1 MVAPVSVLPSTAE
14 KPRYVAEMFGRI
26 AGRYDLMNT
35 LMTFGQDARWRR
47 SVADIVLST
56 QYSVLSTQPSRGAPW
71 VYCPQ
76 VLGTFGPVAA
86 FLVVAV
92 IFPVIPLFLSRFLA
106 PNRPN
111 LVKLEPYESGME
123 TIGPTHVQFPIRYYL
138 YALIFVIFDVEVIYL
153 FPWALVYD
161 KLPVIAAAEMAVFII
176 LLLVGL
182 AYAWRKRA
190 FEWQ

>member
-1 MVAPVSVLPSTAE
+1 VRSDEGAEQRLAAGGPQGSPDPDSLHDPYLVL
-14 KPRYVAEMFGRI
+14 
-26 AGRYDLMNT
+26 
-35 LMTFGQDARWRR
+35 
-47 SVADIVLST
+47 
-56 QYSVLSTQPSRGAPW
+56 PW
-71 VYCPQ
+71 VYCSQ
-76 VLGTFGPVAA
+76 VLGTFGPIAL

-92 IFPVIPLFLSRFLA
+92 VFPVVPLVLSRFLA
-106 PNRPN
+106 PNNPN
-111 LVKLEPYESGME
+111 PVKLEPYESGME

-161 KLPVIAAAEMAVFII
+161 KLPVVAAAEMAVFIV

>member
-1 MVAPVSVLPSTAE
+1 MAEDRVGDGAAPARVLAARHERVHQVVAASDAAEHLGHVARLVGLRRQHGAHRRTIAPANDLDAERPSV
-14 KPRYVAEMFGRI
+14 Y
-26 AGRYDLMNT
+26 
-35 LMTFGQDARWRR
+35 WR
-47 SVADIVLST
+47 
-56 QYSVLSTQPSRGAPW
+56 
-71 VYCPQ
+71 Q
-76 VLGTFGPVAA
+76 VLGTFGPIAL

-92 IFPVIPLFLSRFLA
+92 IFPIVPLVLSRFLA
-106 PNRPN
+106 PDNPN
-111 LVKLEPYESGME
+111 PVKLEPYESGME

-161 KLPVIAAAEMAVFII
+161 KLPLIAPIEMAAFIA

>member
-1 MVAPVSVLPSTAE
+1 MAHRVSPRTAF
-14 KPRYVAEMFGRI
+14 RGRSLYWNSSERNARRCLCGRGS
-26 AGRYDLMNT
+26 AG
-35 LMTFGQDARWRR
+35 Q
-47 SVADIVLST
+47 VVE
-56 QYSVLSTQPSRGAPW
+56 RG
-71 VYCPQ
+71 Y
-76 VLGTFGPVAA
+76 VLGTFGPIAL

-92 IFPVIPLFLSRFLA
+92 VFPVVPLILSRFLA
-106 PNRPN
+106 PNKPN
-111 LVKLEPYESGME
+111 PVKLEPYESGME

-161 KLPVIAAAEMAVFII
+161 KLPVIAAAEMAVFIV